1 MSELGTSRNICQVSC
16 SVFLNGSVSG
26 FFIMAGLQGFEQ
38 KKTEVKM
45 LFWPRHVKSACCQ
58 HDWWPSVVLLII
70 WLGQCLP
77 GIWEVFLFPLFS
89 YCRFWKEATVH
100 RSGRPCP
107 TQLRAEYL
115 YQFFVILLHDRF
127 VYSLPF
133 IYLLNHLS
141 ILISTHRFVLYF
153 MLLFNTAFFFS
164 NSSSFVHWVPFQ
176 FDSCAISV
184 LWIISF
190 PFFLPSFFPFF
201 LTVWYYKML
210 QTCIFPPQ
218 P

>member
-1 MSELGTSRNICQVSC
+1 MSLSMNLAVSSNIKFIDKIIFILSYSEC
-16 SVFLNGSVSG
+16 SWANL
-26 FFIMAGLQGFEQ
+26 
-38 KKTEVKM
+38 
-45 LFWPRHVKSACCQ
+45 
-58 HDWWPSVVLLII
+58 PSL
-70 WLGQCLP
+70 
-77 GIWEVFLFPLFS
+77 FLFPLFS

-176 FDSCAISV
+176 FDSCAISL
-184 LWIISF
+184 LWILSF
-190 PFFLPSFFPFF
+190 PFFLPSFFSFF
-201 LTVWYYKML
+201 LTV
-210 QTCIFPPQ
+210 
-218 P
+218 